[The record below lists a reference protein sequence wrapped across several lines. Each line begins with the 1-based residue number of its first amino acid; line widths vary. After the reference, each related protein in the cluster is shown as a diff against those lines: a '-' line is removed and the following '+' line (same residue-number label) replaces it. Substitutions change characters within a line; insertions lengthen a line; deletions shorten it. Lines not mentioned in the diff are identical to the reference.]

1 MKARAQKTRKKQE
14 HRRAQ
19 QRNLAG
25 LNVLEE
31 QRAGFAE
38 NVEAVV
44 RGAISRF
51 VANAPHALPI
61 VELGSGAGQLYRW
74 LPEGVRS
81 RVTLTDVSSELVD
94 ALGKSLPEAK
104 VLRADA
110 GALPFS
116 TASIAEVL
124 GLCVFDILPQPEQAV
139 SELARVLVPGGSF
152 IHLLDLGT
160 NLEPVFERLVAAG
173 KVPLPNFF
181 NEQAF
186 ALGLSPLVDLLAVDR
201 AAMQLVIALL
211 TRAKHPA
218 ATSLISY
225 LKPFLPATFN
235 RLSAARF
242 YVQLMSNAQQSR
254 EFKQLLLGVHQVIEQ
269 PHYLRQVPWRLQ
281 AVETFSLFR
290 EKLRQAFTNVPDF
303 AITFDELV
311 LSRSFFP
318 ISESGLPVA
327 CGYHGRFMSIEHYL
341 PENIATNVGI
351 TLEVLNG
358 EVTKE
363 PPEGRSFTR
372 EAAVHVWVATRT

>member
-25 LNVLEE
+25 LSVLEQ

-51 VANAPHALPI
+51 VANAPDGSPI
-61 VELGSGAGQLYRW
+61 VEIGSGAGQLYRW
-74 LPEGVRS
+74 LPESVRS
-81 RVTLTDVSSELVD
+81 RVTLTDVSSELVN
-94 ALGKSLPEAK
+94 ALTKSLPEAK
-104 VLRADA
+104 ALRADA
-110 GALPFS
+110 SALPFA

-152 IHLLDLGT
+152 IHFLDLGT
-160 NLEPVFERLVAAG
+160 SLEPVFERLVAAG

-181 NEQAF
+181 DEQAF
-186 ALGLSPLVDLLAVDR
+186 ALGLSPLADLLVVDR
-201 AAMQLVIALL
+201 AALELVVALL

-218 ATSLISY
+218 AASLISY
-225 LKPFLPATFN
+225 LRPFLPATFN
-235 RLSAARF
+235 RVSAARF

-254 EFKQLLLGVHQVIEQ
+254 EFKQLLLGVHKVIEQ
-269 PHYLRQVPWRLQ
+269 PHFLRQIPWHLQ

-290 EKLRQAFTNVPDF
+290 EKLRQAFTSVPDF
-303 AITFDELV
+303 TITFDELV
-311 LSRSFFP
+311 LSRSYFP
-318 ISESGLPVA
+318 ISESGLPAA

-341 PENIATNVGI
+341 PESIAMNDGI
-351 TLEVLNG
+351 TLEALNG
-358 EVTKE
+358 DATKE
-363 PPEGRSFTR
+363 APEGRWFIR